1 VSCWEAFASDIT
13 FTECMRSP
21 PPLAFTHVDA
31 HAAETLS
38 PYSPRPHGVAMMVC
52 FVHAAAGER
61 RRLYGRFM
69 HASPP
74 AQPRTHAHSCP
85 ATGSLLVATV
95 CTGPSSALAK
105 MALRIWARGKT
116 PSFRLIWTHQVNARA
131 QWRPCTLTHRASD
144 HSLYTVAPHVV
155 PSPLR
160 LSPVPSSHPLGLD
173 RCTNTTRVHPCRLLT
188 KPSCTSPPA
197 MLAAPE
203 CLTGIPSSMF

>member
-74 AQPRTHAHSCP
+74 AQSRTHAHSCP

-116 PSFRLIWTHQVNARA
+116 PSFRLIWTHRA
-131 QWRPCTLTHRASD
+131 GD

-160 LSPVPSSHPLGLD
+160 SSPVPSSHPLGLD

-188 KPSCTSPPA
+188 NPSCTSPPA